1 MRRMHGQFTET
12 QASALERRATE
23 SGRSVA
29 ALLREA
35 VDAWL
40 VADERRALIERARNS
55 VGGFHSGLGDLAE
68 NHDEYFVQA
77 IEERIG
83 RR

>member
-1 MRRMHGQFTET
+1 MKHMHGQFTDR
-12 QASALERRATE
+12 QASAVERRAAE

-29 ALLREA
+29 DLLREA
-35 VDAWL
+35 VDVWL
-40 VADERRALIERARNS
+40 ETDERSIRIALAKASI
-55 VGGFHSGLGDLAE
+55 GGFHSGLGDLAE

>member
-1 MRRMHGQFTET
+1 MKRMHSQFTDA
-12 QASALERRATE
+12 QAAALERRSSE

-35 VDAWL
+35 VDAWM
-40 VADERRALIERARNS
+40 AGDERRARLERARAS

-68 NHDEYFVQA
+68 HHDEYFVQA